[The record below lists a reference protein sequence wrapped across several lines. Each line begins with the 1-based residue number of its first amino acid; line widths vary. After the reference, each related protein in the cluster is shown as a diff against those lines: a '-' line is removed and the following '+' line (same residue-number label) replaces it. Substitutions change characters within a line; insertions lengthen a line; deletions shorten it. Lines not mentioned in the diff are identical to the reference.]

1 MSEII
6 AIANQ
11 KGGIGKTTTSLALA
25 DALNMAG
32 KKTLY
37 VDMDPQCNG
46 TGNFRAKVDG
56 VGTLYDLLV
65 NSDTDCVQTT
75 ERGDII
81 AGDPL
86 LKEAAKVLDSPAA
99 MFKLKKGLATIGERY
114 DYIILDTPP
123 ALSILLTNALTA
135 ADKVII
141 PLTTDLFGLQGLTQ
155 LHDTICEIQEFTNPD
170 LKVDGLLLVKYK
182 ERTNL
187 TKEVL
192 TSLPEYAK
200 LLKTRIY
207 ETKIREAVATQE
219 AQTARESL
227 FTWAPSS
234 NTAVDYLE
242 LLEEILGGNQNG

>member
-1 MSEII
+1 MAEII
-6 AIANQ
+6 AVANQ

-25 DALNMAG
+25 DALNMKG
-32 KKTLY
+32 KKVLY
-37 VDMDPQCNG
+37 VDLDPQCNG
-46 TGNFRAKVDG
+46 TGNYRAKVEG

-65 NSDTDCVQTT
+65 NGDTDCIQTT

-86 LKEAAKVLDSPAA
+86 LKEASKVIDGAA
-99 MFKLKKGLATIGERY
+99 ATFKLKKGLTEIRKKY

-141 PLTTDLFGLQGLTQ
+141 PLTADLFGLQGLTQ
-155 LHDTICEIQEFTNPD
+155 LHDTIAEVQEFTNPG
-170 LKVDGLLLVKYK
+170 LTVDGLLLVKYK

-187 TKEVL
+187 TKEIHAA
-192 TSLPEYAK
+192 LPEYTK
-200 LLKTRIY
+200 LLNTKVY

-219 AQTARESL
+219 AQAARESL
-227 FTWAPSS
+227 FTWAPAST
-234 NTAVDYLE
+234 TAEDYMN
-242 LLEEILGGNQNG
+242 LLNEYTGGEING

>member
-1 MSEII
+1 MAEII
-6 AIANQ
+6 AVANQ

-25 DALNMAG
+25 DALNMKG
-32 KKTLY
+32 KKVLY
-37 VDMDPQCNG
+37 VDLDPQCNG
-46 TGNFRAKVDG
+46 TGNYRAKVEG

-65 NSDTDCVQTT
+65 NGDTDCIQTT

-86 LKEAAKVLDSPAA
+86 LKEASKVIDGASAT
-99 MFKLKKGLATIGERY
+99 FKLKKGLTEIRKQY

-141 PLTTDLFGLQGLTQ
+141 PLTADLFGLQGLTQ
-155 LHDTICEIQEFTNPD
+155 LHDTIAEVQEFTNPG

-187 TKEVL
+187 TKEIHAA
-192 TSLPEYAK
+192 LPEYTK
-200 LLKTRIY
+200 LLNTKVY

-219 AQTARESL
+219 AQAARQSL
-227 FTWAPSS
+227 FAWAPTST
-234 NTAVDYLE
+234 TAEDYMN
-242 LLEEILGGNQNG
+242 LLNEYTGGEING

>member
-1 MSEII
+1 MAEII
-6 AIANQ
+6 AVANQ
-11 KGGIGKTTTSLALA
+11 KGGIGKTTTSLALT
-25 DALNMAG
+25 DALNMMG

-37 VDMDPQCNG
+37 VDLDPQCNG
-46 TGNFRAKVDG
+46 TGNYRAKVEG

-65 NSDTDCVQTT
+65 NGDTDCIQTT
-75 ERGDII
+75 KRGDII

-86 LKEAAKVLDSPAA
+86 LKEAAKQIDGAA
-99 MFKLKKGLATIGERY
+99 ATFKLKKGLSEIRKQY

-135 ADKVII
+135 ADRVII

-155 LHDTICEIQEFTNPD
+155 LRDTIAEVQEFTNPE

-192 TSLPEYAK
+192 ASLPEYTK
-200 LLKTRIY
+200 LLNTKVY

-219 AQTARESL
+219 AQAARESL
-227 FTWAPSS
+227 FTWAPAST
-234 NTAVDYLE
+234 TAEDYLN
-242 LLEEILGGNQNG
+242 LLKEVIGGDLNG

>member
-1 MSEII
+1 MAEII
-6 AIANQ
+6 AVANQ

-25 DALNMAG
+25 DALNMKG
-32 KKTLY
+32 KKVLY
-37 VDMDPQCNG
+37 IDLDPQCNG
-46 TGNFRAKVDG
+46 TGNYRAKVDG

-65 NSDTDCVQTT
+65 NGDTDCIQTT

-81 AGDPL
+81 PGDPL
-86 LKEAAKVLDSPAA
+86 LKEASKVIDGAA
-99 MFKLKKGLATIGERY
+99 ATFKLKKGLTEIRKQY

-141 PLTTDLFGLQGLTQ
+141 PLTADLFGLQGLTQ
-155 LHDTICEIQEFTNPD
+155 LHDTIAEVQEFTNPA

-187 TKEVL
+187 TKEINAA
-192 TSLPEYAK
+192 LPEYTK
-200 LLKTRIY
+200 LLNTKVY

-219 AQTARESL
+219 AQAARESL

-234 NTAVDYLE
+234 TTAEDYMA
-242 LLEEILGGNQNG
+242 LLNEYTGGNSNG

>member
-1 MSEII
+1 MAEII
-6 AIANQ
+6 AVANQ

-25 DALNMAG
+25 DALKMKG
-32 KKTLY
+32 KKVLY
-37 VDMDPQCNG
+37 IDLDPQCNG
-46 TGNFRAKVDG
+46 TGNYRAKVDG

-65 NSDTDCVQTT
+65 DGDTDCIQTT

-86 LKEAAKVLDSPAA
+86 LKEASKVIDGAA
-99 MFKLKKGLATIGERY
+99 ATFKLKKGLTEIRKQY

-141 PLTTDLFGLQGLTQ
+141 PLTADLFGLQGLTQ
-155 LHDTICEIQEFTNPD
+155 LHDTIAEVQEFTNPG
-170 LKVDGLLLVKYK
+170 LKVDGLLLIKYK

-187 TKEVL
+187 TKQVHEA
-192 TSLPEYAK
+192 LPEYTK
-200 LLKTRIY
+200 LLNTKVY

-219 AQTARESL
+219 AQAARESL
-227 FTWAPSS
+227 FTWAPTST
-234 NTAVDYLE
+234 TAEDYMNLLNELE
-242 LLEEILGGNQNG
+242 GK

>member
-1 MSEII
+1 MAEII
-6 AIANQ
+6 AVANQ

-25 DALNMAG
+25 DALNMKG
-32 KKTLY
+32 KKVLY
-37 VDMDPQCNG
+37 VDLDPQCNG
-46 TGNFRAKVDG
+46 TGNYRAKVEG

-65 NSDTDCVQTT
+65 NGDTDCIQTT

-86 LKEAAKVLDSPAA
+86 LKEASKVIDGASAT
-99 MFKLKKGLATIGERY
+99 FKLKKGLTEIRKQY

-141 PLTTDLFGLQGLTQ
+141 PLTADLFGLQGLTQ
-155 LHDTICEIQEFTNPD
+155 LHDTIADVQEFTNPG

-187 TKEVL
+187 TKEIHAA
-192 TSLPEYAK
+192 LPEYTK
-200 LLKTRIY
+200 LLNTKVY

-219 AQTARESL
+219 AQAARQSL
-227 FTWAPSS
+227 FAWAPTST
-234 NTAVDYLE
+234 TAEDYMN
-242 LLEEILGGNQNG
+242 LLNEYTGEEING

>member
-1 MSEII
+1 MAEII
-6 AIANQ
+6 AVANQ
-11 KGGIGKTTTSLALA
+11 KGGIGKTTTALALA
-25 DALNMAG
+25 DALNMKG

-37 VDMDPQCNG
+37 VDLDPQCNG
-46 TGNFRAKVDG
+46 TGNYRAKVDG

-65 NSDTDCVQTT
+65 DGDTDCIQTT

-86 LKEAAKVLDSPAA
+86 LKEASKVIDGASAT
-99 MFKLKKGLATIGERY
+99 FKLKKGLSEIRNRY

-123 ALSILLTNALTA
+123 ALSVLLTNALTA

-155 LHDTICEIQEFTNPD
+155 LHDTIIEVQEFTNPE

-182 ERTNL
+182 DRTNL
-187 TKEVL
+187 SKEIL
-192 TSLPEYAK
+192 ATLPEYAK
-200 LLKTRIY
+200 LLNTRIY

-219 AQTARESL
+219 AQAARESL
-227 FTWAPSS
+227 FTWAPSCT
-234 NTAVDYLE
+234 TAKDYLE
-242 LLEEILGGNQNG
+242 LLNEIVGGDING

>member
-1 MSEII
+1 MAEII
-6 AIANQ
+6 AVANQ

-25 DALNMAG
+25 DALNMKG
-32 KKTLY
+32 KKVLY
-37 VDMDPQCNG
+37 IDLDPQCNG
-46 TGNFRAKVDG
+46 TGNYRAKVDG

-65 NSDTDCVQTT
+65 NGDTDCIQTT

-86 LKEAAKVLDSPAA
+86 LKEASKVIDGAA
-99 MFKLKKGLATIGERY
+99 ATFKLKKGLTEIRKQY

-141 PLTTDLFGLQGLTQ
+141 PLTADLFGLQGLTQ
-155 LHDTICEIQEFTNPD
+155 LHDTIAEVQEFTNPD

-187 TKEVL
+187 TKEIHA
-192 TSLPEYAK
+192 SLPEYTK
-200 LLKTRIY
+200 LLNTKVY

-219 AQTARESL
+219 AQAARESL
-227 FTWAPSS
+227 FTWAPTST
-234 NTAVDYLE
+234 TAEDYMN
-242 LLEEILGGNQNG
+242 LLDEYTGGKING

>member
-1 MSEII
+1 MAEII
-6 AIANQ
+6 AVANQ
-11 KGGIGKTTTSLALA
+11 KGGIGKTTTALALA
-25 DALNMAG
+25 DALNMKG

-37 VDMDPQCNG
+37 VDLDPQCNG
-46 TGNFRAKVDG
+46 TGNYRAKVDG

-65 NSDTDCVQTT
+65 DGDTDCIQTT

-86 LKEAAKVLDSPAA
+86 LKEASKVIDGASAT
-99 MFKLKKGLATIGERY
+99 FKLKKGLSEIRNHY

-123 ALSILLTNALTA
+123 ALSVLLTNALTA

-155 LHDTICEIQEFTNPD
+155 LHDTIIEVQEFTNPE

-182 ERTNL
+182 DRTNL
-187 TKEVL
+187 SKEIL
-192 TSLPEYAK
+192 ATLPEYAK
-200 LLKTRIY
+200 LLNTRIY

-219 AQTARESL
+219 AQAARESL
-227 FTWAPSS
+227 FTWAPSCT
-234 NTAVDYLE
+234 TAKDYLE
-242 LLEEILGGNQNG
+242 LLNEIVGGDING

>member
-1 MSEII
+1 MAEII
-6 AIANQ
+6 AVANQ

-25 DALNMAG
+25 DALNMKG
-32 KKTLY
+32 KKVLY
-37 VDMDPQCNG
+37 IDLDPQCNG
-46 TGNFRAKVDG
+46 TGNYRAKVDG

-65 NSDTDCVQTT
+65 NGDTDCIQTT

-86 LKEAAKVLDSPAA
+86 LKEAAKVIDGAA
-99 MFKLKKGLATIGERY
+99 ATFKLKKGLSEIRNRY

-141 PLTTDLFGLQGLTQ
+141 PLTADLFGLQGLTQ
-155 LHDTICEIQEFTNPD
+155 LHDTIAEVQEFTNPD
-170 LKVDGLLLVKYK
+170 LKVDGLLLIKYK

-187 TKEVL
+187 TKEIHA
-192 TSLPEYAK
+192 SLPEYTK
-200 LLKTRIY
+200 LLNTKVY

-219 AQTARESL
+219 AQAARESL
-227 FTWAPSS
+227 FNWAPAST
-234 NTAVDYLE
+234 TAEDYMS
-242 LLEEILGGNQNG
+242 LLNEVTGVKTNG